1 MGSTE
6 KLNKVDTLGS
16 EIKDKLV
23 GTNMLED
30 LVIDTRYQVQVDIKQ
45 VKILYWTT
53 DARKREEW

>member
-30 LVIDTRYQVQVDIKQ
+30 LVIDTRYQVQVDKKQ